1 MLCSH
6 LLEYFNIFFFFSF
19 SSFPISTRC
28 SSLLNPHTLHF
39 FPLQAPIPPLTT
51 NPSPYPA
58 LTTLFILYPS
68 LSLYYLI
75 FPLHCLSIF
84 LCLKHQDPWSPI
96 LDFDFV
102 AVIDKTTL
110 SPWLGFVNG
119 FIFILMNR
127 FWFCW
132 WLMNRFCWWMGLV
145 DGWWM
150 GFVDG
155 CSVLLMNGFC

>member
-58 LTTLFILYPS
+58 LTTLFILCPSLS

-75 FPLHCLSIF
+75 FPLLCLSIF
-84 LCLKHQDPWSPI
+84 LHLKYQDPWSPM
-96 LDFDFV
+96 LGFDFV
-102 AVIDKTTL
+102 TMIDKTAL
-110 SPWLGFVNG
+110 SPWPG
-119 FIFILMNR
+119 FIDG
-127 FWFCW
+127 FCW
-132 WLMNRFCWWMGLV
+132 WVLCWWVLFLFWWMGFDFV

-155 CSVLLMNGFC
+155 WWMGFADG